1 MPGTPKKWEDVK
13 LLEKMPEDMILTMIE
28 AGRSITDICI
38 DLGVSKRAFDIWVER
53 NELEAKIV
61 HARTRAADL
70 MACETVKIADAIDEN
85 NPARP
90 VQRIRTRQWLAERW
104 DPKTYGQQ
112 KTPQITV
119 NVQDMRLAA
128 LRHVEVVED
137 LSTGVVPKLSTKE

>member
-13 LLEKMPEDMILTMIE
+13 LLNKMPEDMILTMIE
-28 AGRSITDICI
+28 AGRSIAEICI
-38 DLGVSKRAFDIWVER
+38 DLGVSKRAFDIWIDE
-53 NELEAKIV
+53 NDMSSKITR
-61 HARTRAADL
+61 ARTRAADL
-70 MACETVKIADAIDEN
+70 MACETIKIADAIEET

-112 KTPQITV
+112 KAAQITV

-128 LRHVEVVED
+128 LRHVEVIED
-137 LSTGVVPKLSTKE
+137 LSTDAIPKLSTE

>member
-13 LLEKMPEDMILTMIE
+13 LLNKMPEDMILTMIE
-28 AGRSITDICI
+28 AGKSIADICI
-38 DLGVSKRAFDIWVER
+38 DLGVSKRAFDIWVDE
-53 NELEAKIV
+53 NDLSSKIT

-70 MACETVKIADAIDEN
+70 MACETIKIADAIDED

-112 KTPQITV
+112 KTAQITV

-137 LSTGVVPKLSTKE
+137 LSTEVVPKLSTNG

>member
-13 LLEKMPEDMILTMIE
+13 LLNEMPEDMILTMIE
-28 AGRSITDICI
+28 AGKSIAEICI
-38 DLGVSKRAFDIWVER
+38 DLGVSKRAFDIWIDE
-53 NELEAKIV
+53 NDMSSKITR
-61 HARTRAADL
+61 ARTLAADL
-70 MACETVKIADAIDEN
+70 MACATIKIADEIEET

-112 KTPQITV
+112 KAAQITV

-128 LRHVEVVED
+128 LRHVEVIED
-137 LSTGVVPKLSTKE
+137 ISTDVVPKLSTE